1 MRNII
6 KSISKKFKKMM
17 GKKKK
22 IEIEGYL
29 LMNDLSNN
37 TFLVL
42 IKENERCWK
51 TAWFSNDKYI
61 HKQTELSISEI
72 LKSQTTY

>member
-1 MRNII
+1 MRNIF
-6 KSISKKFKKMM
+6 KSLTKKFKKVM
-17 GKKKK
+17 GNKKK

-29 LMNDLSNN
+29 LMNDLTNN

-42 IKENERCWK
+42 IKDNERCWR
-51 TAWFSNDKYI
+51 TVWYSNDKYI

-72 LKSQTTY
+72 LKSPTTY